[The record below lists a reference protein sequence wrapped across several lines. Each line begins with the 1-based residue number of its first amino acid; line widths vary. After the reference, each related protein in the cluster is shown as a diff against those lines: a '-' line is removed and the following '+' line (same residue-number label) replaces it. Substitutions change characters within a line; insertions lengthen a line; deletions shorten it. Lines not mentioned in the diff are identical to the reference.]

1 MTLIIDGHN
10 LIPHIPGVSLSDP
23 NDEDKLIQILQD
35 FCRVK
40 RKSVE
45 VFFDGAP
52 FGVAGKKQFGRV
64 IAHYVRGGITA
75 DEAIMAHLKHLG
87 KRARNVSVVSSDR
100 QVQQAAR
107 AVHARVISSATFAS
121 DWQKII
127 NDTPELDP
135 RNQPITDEEIEN
147 WERLFRGDI
156 TTRDEM

>member
-10 LIPHIPGVSLSDP
+10 LIPHMPGVSLSDP
-23 NDEDKLIQILQD
+23 DDEDKLIQNLLD

-40 RKSVE
+40 RKSID
-45 VFFDGAP
+45 VFFDGATS
-52 FGVAGKKQFGRV
+52 GNAGKKQFGRV
-64 IAHYVRGGITA
+64 IAHYVHRGITA

-107 AVHARVISSATFAS
+107 AVHARVIPSATFAS

-127 NDTPELDP
+127 DDTPELDP
-135 RNQPITDEEIEN
+135 RNQPISEEELEA
-147 WERLFRGDI
+147 WEMLFKGDPPWS
-156 TTRDEM
+156 D

>member
-40 RKSVE
+40 RTSVE

-52 FGVAGKKQFGRV
+52 SGVAGKKQFGRV
-64 IAHYVRGGITA
+64 IAHYVRRGITA